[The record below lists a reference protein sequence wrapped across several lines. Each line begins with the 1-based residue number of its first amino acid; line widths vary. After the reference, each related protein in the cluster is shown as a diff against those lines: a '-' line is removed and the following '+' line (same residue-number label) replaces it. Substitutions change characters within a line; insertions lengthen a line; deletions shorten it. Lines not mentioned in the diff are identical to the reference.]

1 MVILTDDE
9 VISLDKLPY
18 PMVEKLTK
26 VKERKEDVI
35 DERILL
41 SPNYQSPDKLLTSD
55 FNLNEY
61 LKEMEVFYLKKALE
75 LSKGVKSKAAKL
87 LGLNR
92 TTFIEKL
99 KRYGLLDTKSA

>member
-1 MVILTDDE
+1 
-9 VISLDKLPY
+9 
-18 PMVEKLTK
+18 
-26 VKERKEDVI
+26 
-35 DERILL
+35 
-41 SPNYQSPDKLLTSD
+41 
-55 FNLNEY
+55 
-61 LKEMEVFYLKKALE
+61 MEVFYLKKALE

>member
-1 MVILTDDE
+1 
-9 VISLDKLPY
+9 
-18 PMVEKLTK
+18 MVEKLTK

-41 SPNYQSPDKLLTSD
+41 SPNYQSPDKLLTID